1 MSDVV
6 VSNDDKRQNGKGDI
20 AYLFLDLM
28 TKAAT
33 CWETS
38 LGCRHNHVKPWE
50 GDEVVEN
57 DVKWVLDED

>member
-1 MSDVV
+1 M

-28 TKAAT
+28 TKLANA
-33 CWETS
+33 WETS
-38 LGCRHNHVKPWE
+38 HGCRHNHIKPWE

-57 DVKWVLDED
+57 DGKWVQEKD